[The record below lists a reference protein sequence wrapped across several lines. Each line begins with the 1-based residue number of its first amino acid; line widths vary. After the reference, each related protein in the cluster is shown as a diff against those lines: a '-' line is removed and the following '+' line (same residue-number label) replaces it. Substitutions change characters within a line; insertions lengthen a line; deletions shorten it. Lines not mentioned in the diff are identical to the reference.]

1 MATRDSITR
10 LNFTHARVTAFA
22 CPKGKGSA
30 CIWDSGQPGLGLRA
44 RDTGAVTYIFQRK
57 WSGRPLRIAIGDR
70 ETWTL
75 AEARAEAKRMSALV
89 DQGIDP
95 RQEKAQRKA
104 EADQARQEQARA
116 VVTLADAWDAYVKAR
131 QADWS
136 EPHRRDHAQAMTA
149 PGQPRKRSPRKTR
162 AGVLYPLRGERLAD
176 LTPERLATWMEQEKA
191 ARPAVAAR
199 GFRLLRTFLNWAAE
213 QPEYRGLL
221 DPAALLTKTVRRSVP
236 KPRAKDDCLQREQL
250 APWFKA
256 VRELPY
262 PVHAAYLQALLLT
275 GGRAQELA
283 SLRWEDVDFQW
294 QALAIRDKVE
304 GERVIPLTPYV
315 ATLLDALPRRNEW
328 VFSSTSS
335 KSGRMSEGNH
345 AHTRALQAAGLP
357 HITLH
362 GLRRSFG
369 TLSEWVECPVG
380 VVAQIQGHKP
390 SAIAEK
396 HYRRRPLDLLRQ
408 WHTKIEAWVLDE
420 ASIPQPQAGAGRL
433 RMVK

>member
-1 MATRDSITR
+1 MAIRNSTTRA
-10 LNFTHARVTAFA
+10 NFTHGRVQSFERPEDRDEAFM
-22 CPKGKGSA
+22 
-30 CIWDSGQPGLGLRA
+30 WDLVQPGLGLRA
-44 RDTGAVTYIFQRK
+44 TKSAVSYLFQRK
-57 WSGRPLRIAIGDR
+57 LNGRTVRAVIGDR

-75 AEARAEAKRMSALV
+75 AEARAEAKRLSALV

-116 VVTLADAWDAYVKAR
+116 VVTLGDAWDVYVKAR
-131 QADWS
+131 RADWS
-136 EPHRRDHAQAMTA
+136 EAHRDDHDRAMIV
-149 PGQPRKRSPRKTR
+149 PGQARQGARQKTK
-162 AGVLYPLRGERLAD
+162 AGVLYPLRGERLVD
-176 LTPERLATWMEQEKA
+176 LTPERLATWMEKEKA
-191 ARPAVAAR
+191 VRPTVAAR

-213 QPEYRGLL
+213 QPEYRGLV
-221 DPAALLTKTVRRSVP
+221 DPAALLTKAVRRSVP

-256 VRELPY
+256 VRELPN
-262 PVHAAYLQALLLT
+262 PVHSAYLQTLLLT
-275 GGRAQELA
+275 GARAQELA

-294 QALAIRDKVE
+294 LSLTIKDKVE

-315 ATLLDALPRRNEW
+315 AALLDALPRRNEW
-328 VFSSTSS
+328 VFSSATSA
-335 KSGRMSEGNH
+335 SGRMSEGNH
-345 AHTRALQAAGLP
+345 AHNRALKAAGLP
-357 HITLH
+357 HLTLH

-396 HYRRRPLDLLRQ
+396 HYRRRSLDLLRQ
-408 WHTKIEAWVLDE
+408 WHTKIEAWILTE
-420 ASIPQPQAGAGRL
+420 AGIPQPQVGAGKL
-433 RMVK
+433 RRVK